1 MTDSRSLRPPVVLVA
16 DNQEWS
22 LRSIESI
29 LGPEGYAVLR
39 SFSGQQTLE
48 LARVIQPDV
57 IIIESSMHDM
67 TSVEICEALR
77 LDPQVGPSIPI
88 VVATTRLES
97 RSERLA
103 AHRAGAWEV
112 WGQPLDAELLLLRL
126 ENYVRAKR
134 EIDRVREESMV
145 DAATGLYSPRGL
157 ARRAREMGAEAVR
170 RHGPM
175 AAVAVAAQS
184 PANVPSES
192 SDEFMG
198 IVVDHLADI
207 LRRCSRL
214 SDAIGRVGQSEFAI
228 VAPSTEVDGV
238 LRLLE
243 RLKVAVEAS
252 PVSLGGVTR
261 AISIRAG
268 YCAVPNLQESAIDVD
283 ELLVRATKALAYART
298 GEGAPSQVNAFS
310 DLPVKYLQ

>member
-1 MTDSRSLRPPVVLVA
+1 MVLVA

-39 SFSGQQTLE
+39 AFSGQQTLD

-67 TSVEICEALR
+67 TSVQICEALR
-77 LDPQVGPSIPI
+77 ADPAVGPSIPI

-157 ARRAREMGAEAVR
+157 AKRAREMGAEAVR
-170 RHGPM
+170 RKVGM
-175 AAVAVAAQS
+175 AAVAVTAQ
-184 PANVPSES
+184 PPGNIA
-192 SDEFMG
+192 SDEFAAAM
-198 IVVDHLADI
+198 VEQMADI

-228 VAPSTEVDGV
+228 VAPATENEGV

-243 RLKVAVEAS
+243 RLRVAVESS
-252 PVSLGGVTR
+252 PISLGGVER
-261 AISIRAG
+261 PIMMRAG
-268 YCAVPNLQESAIDVD
+268 YCAVPNLETSTVDVD
-283 ELLVRATKALAYART
+283 EMLLRATKALQYARST
-298 GEGAPSQVNAFS
+298 EGAPMQVNALL

>member
-1 MTDSRSLRPPVVLVA
+1 MSDSRSLRPPVVLVA

-39 SFSGQQTLE
+39 AFSGQQTID

-67 TSVEICEALR
+67 TSVQICEALR
-77 LDPQVGPSIPI
+77 ADPQVGPSIPI
-88 VVATTRLES
+88 VIATTRLEA
-97 RSERLA
+97 RSERIA

-134 EIDRVREESMV
+134 EIDRVREDSMV
-145 DAATGLYSPRGL
+145 DATTGLYSPRGL
-157 ARRAREMGAEAVR
+157 AKRAREMGAEAVR
-170 RHGPM
+170 RKVGM
-175 AAVAVAAQS
+175 AAVAVTAHA
-184 PANVPSES
+184 PASVVG
-192 SDEFMG
+192 DEFAAAL
-198 IVVDHLADI
+198 VDQMADI

-228 VAPSTEVDGV
+228 VAPATENEGV

-243 RLKVAVEAS
+243 RLRVAVEAH
-252 PVSLGGVTR
+252 PVSFGGIER
-261 AISIRAG
+261 PLLMRAG
-268 YCAVPNLQESAIDVD
+268 YCAVPNLETSTVDID
-283 ELLVRATKALAYART
+283 EMLLRATKALQYARST
-298 GEGAPSQVNAFS
+298 EGAPQQVNALL

>member
-1 MTDSRSLRPPVVLVA
+1 MTDNRSLRPPVVLVA

-39 SFSGQQTLE
+39 AFSGQQTLD

-67 TSVEICEALR
+67 TSVQICELLR
-77 LDPQVGPSIPI
+77 ADPQVGPSIPI
-88 VVATTRLES
+88 VIASTRLEA

-112 WGQPLDAELLLLRL
+112 WGQPLDAEILLLRL

-157 ARRAREMGAEAVR
+157 AKRAREMGAEAVR
-170 RHGPM
+170 RKVGM
-175 AAVAVAAQS
+175 AAVAVTAHQ
-184 PANVPSES
+184 PGTIS
-192 SDEFMG
+192 SDEFAAAM
-198 IVVDHLADI
+198 VEQMADI

-228 VAPSTEVDGV
+228 VAPATENEGV
-238 LRLLE
+238 LRLLD
-243 RLKVAVEAS
+243 RLRTAVEAS
-252 PVSLGGVTR
+252 PISLDGIER
-261 AISIRAG
+261 PILLRAG
-268 YCAVPNLQESAIDVD
+268 YCAVANLETSTVDID
-283 ELLVRATKALAYART
+283 EMLLRATKALQYSRST
-298 GEGAPSQVNAFS
+298 EGAPMQVNALL

>member
-1 MTDSRSLRPPVVLVA
+1 MSESRSLRPPVVLVA

-39 SFSGQQTLE
+39 AFSGQQTLD

-67 TSVEICEALR
+67 TAVQICDLLR
-77 LDPQVGPSIPI
+77 GDPHVGPSIPI
-88 VVATTRLES
+88 IVATTRLES
-97 RSERLA
+97 RAERIA

-145 DAATGLYSPRGL
+145 DATTGLYSPRGL
-157 ARRAREMGAEAVR
+157 TKRAREMGAEAVR
-170 RHGPM
+170 RKVGM
-175 AAVAVAAQS
+175 AAVAVTAQTTGLTSEDFAA
-184 PANVPSES
+184 A
-192 SDEFMG
+192 
-198 IVVDHLADI
+198 VVEQMADI

-228 VAPSTEVDGV
+228 IAPATETDGV

-243 RLKVAVEAS
+243 RLRSAVES
-252 PVSLGGVTR
+252 QPFTHDGVPRT
-261 AISIRAG
+261 IEMRAG
-268 YCAVPNLQESAIDVD
+268 YCSVPNLEEATLDVD
-283 ELLVRATKALAYART
+283 ELLLRATKALQYARST
-298 GEGAPSQVNAFS
+298 DGAPHQVNAFS

>member
-1 MTDSRSLRPPVVLVA
+1 MSESRSLRPPVVLVA

-39 SFSGQQTLE
+39 AFSGQQTLD

-67 TSVEICEALR
+67 TSVQICEALR
-77 LDPQVGPSIPI
+77 ADPQVGPSIPI

-145 DAATGLYSPRGL
+145 DASTGLYSPRGL
-157 ARRAREMGAEAVR
+157 AKRAREMGAEAIR
-170 RHGPM
+170 RKGGI
-175 AAVAVAAQS
+175 AAVAVSAQP
-184 PANVPSES
+184 PASMNG
-192 SDEFMG
+192 DEFAAL
-198 IVVDHLADI
+198 VVEQMAEI

-228 VAPSTEVDGV
+228 VAPATENEGV

-243 RLKVAVEAS
+243 RLRHAVETTPLAIE
-252 PVSLGGVTR
+252 GVER
-261 AISIRAG
+261 PLMMRAG
-268 YCAVPNLQESAIDVD
+268 FCAVPNLETATLDVD
-283 ELLVRATKALAYART
+283 EMLLRATKALQYSRST
-298 GEGAPSQVNAFS
+298 EGAPSQVNAFV

>member
-1 MTDSRSLRPPVVLVA
+1 MPDSRTLRPPVVLVA

-39 SFSGQQTLE
+39 AFSGQQTLD

-67 TSVEICEALR
+67 TSVQICESLR
-77 LDPQVGPSIPI
+77 SDAQVGPSIPI
-88 VVATTRLES
+88 VIATTRLES
-97 RSERLA
+97 RAERLA

-157 ARRAREMGAEAVR
+157 TKRAREMGAEAVR
-170 RHGPM
+170 RKVGM
-175 AAVAVAAQS
+175 AAVAVTAQS
-184 PANVPSES
+184 LGGTTE
-192 SDEFMG
+192 EFTAA
-198 IVVDHLADI
+198 VVEQMAEI

-214 SDAIGRVGQSEFAI
+214 SDAIGRVGQQEFAI
-228 VAPSTEVDGV
+228 VAPATEVEGV
-238 LRLLE
+238 LHLLE
-243 RLKVAVEAS
+243 RLRSAVES
-252 PVSLGGVTR
+252 EPLSVGGVSR
-261 AISIRAG
+261 SMEMRAG
-268 YCAVPNLQESAIDVD
+268 YCAVPNLEAASVDVD
-283 ELLVRATKALAYART
+283 ELLLRATKALQYARSAD
-298 GEGAPSQVNAFS
+298 GAPHHVNAFS

>member
-1 MTDSRSLRPPVVLVA
+1 MSESRSLRPPVVLVA

-39 SFSGQQTLE
+39 AFSGQQTID

-67 TSVEICEALR
+67 TSIQICESLR
-77 LDPQVGPSIPI
+77 VDPHVGPSIPI
-88 VVATTRLES
+88 VIATTRLES
-97 RSERLA
+97 RAERLA

-112 WGQPLDAELLLLRL
+112 WGQPLDAEMLLLRL

-134 EIDRVREESMV
+134 EIDRVREDSMV

-157 ARRAREMGAEAVR
+157 TKRAREMGAEAIR
-170 RHGPM
+170 RKAGM
-175 AAVAVAAQS
+175 AAVAVTAHSAGAA
-184 PANVPSES
+184 SE
-192 SDEFMG
+192 EFAAA
-198 IVVDHLADI
+198 VVEQMAEI

-228 VAPSTEVDGV
+228 VAPSTEADGV
-238 LRLLE
+238 LKLLE
-243 RLKVAVEAS
+243 RLRSAVES
-252 PVSLGGVTR
+252 QPMSFGGVSR
-261 AISIRAG
+261 SIEMRAG
-268 YCAVPNLQESAIDVD
+268 YCAVPNLEDSTVDVD
-283 ELLVRATKALAYART
+283 ELLLRATKALQYARSAD
-298 GEGAPSQVNAFS
+298 GAPHQVNAFA

>member
-1 MTDSRSLRPPVVLVA
+1 MTIESKSLRPPVVLVA

-67 TSVEICEALR
+67 TSVQICEALR
-77 LDPQVGPSIPI
+77 ADPQVGPSIPI
-88 VVATTRLES
+88 MIATTRLES

-170 RHGPM
+170 RKGPM
-175 AAVAVAAQS
+175 AAVAVAPQPS
-184 PANVPSES
+184 TTVPADGA
-192 SDEFMG
+192 DEFMAA
-198 IVVDHLADI
+198 VVEHLAEV

-228 VAPSTEVDGV
+228 VAPATEVDGV
-238 LRLLE
+238 LRLLD
-243 RLKVAVEAS
+243 RLRSAVESS
-252 PVSLGGVTR
+252 PVQLNGIPR
-261 AISIRAG
+261 AMTIRAG
-268 YCAVPNLQESAIDVD
+268 YCAVPNLQDSAIDVD
-283 ELLVRATKALAYART
+283 ELLVRATKALQYARSD
-298 GEGAPSQVNAFS
+298 GAPMQVNAFA